1 MWYVVYTTKK
11 AISHSFLYP
20 VHPKDVTLM
29 ICLSQTMTYNTLHT
43 LRKFRSLNV
52 LQFIC
57 KSFLSYFSFLVYS
70 ASARGYHADGH
81 IYKICP
87 LNDHITIYLWW
98 NGLQLYQR
106 YSTTQYYFQT
116 TTGRKDVCHTTQS
129 HRLYLLGLYQQQH
142 CLTIYYWWRGRVSC
156 GSCNGVVVLGTEL
169 LHHSVQYLGALGIS
183 LEESVG
189 GYAEL
194 QPQNILVDVL
204 ERE

>member
-1 MWYVVYTTKK
+1 MYCSLYMYARVF
-11 AISHSFLYP
+11 FL
-20 VHPKDVTLM
+20 T
-29 ICLSQTMTYNTLHT
+29 
-43 LRKFRSLNV
+43 
-52 LQFIC
+52 
-57 KSFLSYFSFLVYS
+57 FLSWYIVRLHMRNMQMGISIKS
-70 ASARGYHADGH
+70 AHWMIISLY
-81 IYKICP
+81 
-87 LNDHITIYLWW
+87 IYLWW

-116 TTGRKDVCHTTQS
+116 TTGRKDVCHTTQN